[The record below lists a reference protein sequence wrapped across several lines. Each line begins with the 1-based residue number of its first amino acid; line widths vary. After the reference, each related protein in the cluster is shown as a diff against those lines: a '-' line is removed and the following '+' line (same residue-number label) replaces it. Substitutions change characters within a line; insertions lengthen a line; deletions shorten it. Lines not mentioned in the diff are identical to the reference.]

1 MCILSSKGGTDPSSE
16 KIVFVKALLGLFFH
30 VAMKVI
36 LGLLLF
42 LAVAFS
48 SEITKWNTHLLN
60 QIAFSKLNPPA
71 ASRQIAMLTTAQF
84 EAANTVQDIYERYL
98 PAPLTTGTS
107 AKPKPA
113 AAQAARDILVFFYP
127 ANQSFF
133 DAELATSLAAFSGYT
148 LSQSVSVGQAAAAA
162 IIANRTGDGS
172 STASTGYTAPDPLED
187 GVWRPTG
194 PAFAS
199 YLLPNWRLVKTF
211 GYPTPAALAAEYE
224 APARDSIS
232 YLADLDQ
239 VHTIGGTTSTTRT
252 SEQSLIARVWA
263 AGGGTVTPPG
273 QWIQIAIQVSES
285 FGLSFMEEAQTFAR
299 LGVSLADAA
308 IICWA
313 TKYNEQLWRPVTA
326 IQAGGDST
334 WTSYIVTP
342 PFPSY
347 TSGHSTFSGAA
358 AKVLREQTGKNKHDA
373 FTVTAGGESRTLTKI
388 QDAADEAAMSRVY
401 GGIHYL
407 FDSED
412 GLEIGKAIGKYN
424 TKNIM
429 RLKADCEDE

>member
-1 MCILSSKGGTDPSSE
+1 MLS
-16 KIVFVKALLGLFFH
+16 
-30 VAMKVI
+30 
-36 LGLLLF
+36 
-42 LAVAFS
+42 
-48 SEITKWNTHLLN
+48 
-60 QIAFSKLNPPA
+60 
-71 ASRQIAMLTTAQF
+71 TAQF
-84 EAANTVQDIYERYL
+84 EAANTVQDIYEPYL
-98 PAPLTTGTS
+98 HGSGLSAGSS

-127 ANQSFF
+127 GNQSFF
-133 DAELATSLAAFSGYT
+133 DAELAISLAAFSGTT
-148 LSQSVSVGQAAAAA
+148 LSQSVAVGQAAAAA

-172 STASTGYTAPDPLED
+172 ATAATGWTLPDPLEP
-187 GVWRPTG
+187 GVWRQTP
-194 PAFAS
+194 PAFAT

-211 GYPTPAALAAEYE
+211 GVPDPAVRAAAYE
-224 APARDSIS
+224 APALTSLTYTTD
-232 YLADLDQ
+232 LAAVQ
-239 VHTIGGTTSTTRT
+239 AIGGTASTTRT
-252 SEQSLIARVWA
+252 AEQSLIARVWA

-285 FGLSFMEEAQTFAR
+285 SGLSFMEEAQTFAR

-313 TKYNEQLWRPVTA
+313 TKYNEQLWRPITA
-326 IQAGGDST
+326 IQAGGDVS
-334 WTSYIVTP
+334 WTSYIATP

-373 FTVTAGGESRTLTKI
+373 FTVYSCQGCTESRTLTKL

-412 GLEIGKAIGKYN
+412 GLEIGKSIGKYN
-424 TKNIM
+424 TKYIM